1 MAAKFPGLIAVL
13 FRLRFQRSAD
23 FVLGDLME
31 EYNSGTRSRR
41 WLWRQAFSML
51 WPGTRSTP
59 DAYPHG
65 DNTRDN
71 NRNNNMNIISAFWSD
86 LRYAARTL
94 RMNPG
99 FTAVAVLAI
108 SLGIG
113 VNTGIFTVLNG
124 VALRPLPVP
133 ASSDIVSVYQDIR
146 GLKSRNVHGAAS
158 FFSWPEYKTYRD
170 DNHVLAGLAAYS
182 PFLSVTLAGERPQ
195 QLFGQLASC
204 NYFDVLKEPPAL
216 GRAFSASD
224 CAVGR
229 EGAVVV
235 LSDNLWRTT
244 FAADPAIVG
253 RNIVLN
259 RQPFTVVGVAPAG
272 FQGTEPM
279 PSAFWYA
286 SDDAVP
292 VGTGHRLV

>member
-1 MAAKFPGLIAVL
+1 MAWSCRRRCMAAKFPGLIAVL
-13 FRLRFQRSAD
+13 FRLRFLRSAE
-23 FVLGDLME
+23 FVLGDLTE
-31 EYNSGTRSRR
+31 EYNSGARSRR

-51 WPGTRSTP
+51 WPGTTGAH

-65 DNTRDN
+65 DNNRD
-71 NRNNNMNIISAFWSD
+71 NNMNIISAFWSD

-99 FTAVAVLAI
+99 FTTVAVLAI

-133 ASSDIVSVYQDIR
+133 ASSDIVSVYQTMR
-146 GLKSRNVHGAAS
+146 GLKDRNVHGAES

-195 QLFGQLASC
+195 QLLGQLASC
-204 NYFDVLKEPPAL
+204 NYFEVLQEPPAL
-216 GRAFSASD
+216 
-224 CAVGR
+224 
-229 EGAVVV
+229 
-235 LSDNLWRTT
+235 
-244 FAADPAIVG
+244 
-253 RNIVLN
+253 
-259 RQPFTVVGVAPAG
+259 
-272 FQGTEPM
+272 
-279 PSAFWYA
+279 
-286 SDDAVP
+286 
-292 VGTGHRLV
+292 